1 MSAMDAQRFE
11 TLAEAHGGLISR
23 WPAAE
28 QDAAY
33 AWLAEAPDAAQA
45 VLSEALALDEAL
57 DVLRPP
63 SPSAALRDA
72 ILAAAPAPARRWT
85 IARWL
90 TGAGIG
96 AALAAASVAGVAV
109 GVQVAAAP
117 AEASTDATLA
127 VAAEDDWIMLPDGE
141 NQS

>member
-11 TLAEAHGGLISR
+11 ILAEAHGGLISR

-33 AWLAEAPDAAQA
+33 AWLAEAPEAAQA
-45 VLSEALALDEAL
+45 VLAEALALDEAL

-63 SPSAALRDA
+63 SPSTALRDA
-72 ILAAAPAPARRWT
+72 ILAAAPAPTRRWT
-85 IARWL
+85 LARWL

-96 AALAAASVAGVAV
+96 AALAAASAAGVVV
-109 GVQVAAAP
+109 GVQVAEGP
-117 AEASTDATLA
+117 AVSSDATLA
-127 VAAEDDWIMLPDGE
+127 ASAEDDWTLLPDGE

>member
-11 TLAEAHGGLISR
+11 TLAEAHGGLITR

-33 AWLAEAPDAAQA
+33 AWLAEAPEAAQA
-45 VLSEALALDEAL
+45 VLSQALALDEAL

-63 SPSAALRDA
+63 SPSTALRDA
-72 ILAAAPAPARRWT
+72 VLAAAPAPARPRT
-85 IARWL
+85 LARWL

-96 AALAAASVAGVAV
+96 AALAAASAAGVVV
-109 GVQVAAAP
+109 GVQVAQAP
-117 AEASTDATLA
+117 TEASSEAA
-127 VAAEDDWIMLPDGE
+127 VAVAVEDDWILLPDGE